1 MNYEN
6 DYTSVETE
14 RYYKLVEDN
23 ENYKKAYSMLRDLLP
38 SKEEIEEI
46 SKWNIEDLQ
55 GLFEEVD
62 YTLRSLYEV
71 CK

>member
-6 DYTSVETE
+6 DYTRVETE

-23 ENYKKAYSMLRDLLP
+23 ENYKKAYGLLRDLLP

-62 YTLRSLYEV
+62 FILRSLYEI
-71 CK
+71 C

>member
-6 DYTSVETE
+6 DYTNIETE

-23 ENYKKAYSMLRDLLP
+23 ENYKKAYSTLRDLLP

-62 YTLRSLYEV
+62 YTLRSLNEV
-71 CK
+71 L